1 MGMDLVN
8 RYAAALSLHPL
19 AFEAVGEVAGG
30 IIEQFDGE
38 RPDLVVFFAS
48 PHHVGTFEDVSS
60 GLRKLLE
67 PEVLVGCT
75 AVGVAGGETE
85 VENAPGLSVF
95 AARFGAGRVTGI
107 ALDAIQTDDGI
118 SISGWPDEL
127 PTHGTLLMFSDP
139 YSFPMPDFL
148 GLCNAQVPE
157 LVVIGGMASAAA
169 GPGGNRI
176 VLDDRVLTTGAVA
189 VMCSDDVPIRAV
201 VSQGCRPIGKPLTVT
216 RAERNFVHELAGQPA
231 MDRLQEI
238 VQASTDEDRELMRDG
253 LHIGLVVDEHRLDFQ
268 RGDFLVRN
276 LLGVDQSTGSLAISE
291 QVDVGQTVQFHVR
304 DAQAADEDLRCL
316 LSGVSGTGV
325 LLFTCN
331 GRGTRFFPEPDHDAA
346 AVEDVLGPVP
356 LAGAFCA
363 GEIGPVGGRNFLHG
377 FTASHAVFS

>member
-1 MGMDLVN
+1 MDLVN

-19 AFEAVGEVAGG
+19 AFEAVGEVAGE

-38 RPDLVVFFAS
+38 RPDLVVCFAS
-48 PHHVGTFEDVSS
+48 AHHVGAFEDVAG

-67 PEVLVGCT
+67 PDVFIGCT
-75 AVGVAGGETE
+75 AVGVAGGSVE

-95 AARFGAGRVTGI
+95 AARFGAGRVTGV
-107 ALDAIQTDDGI
+107 ALDAIQTEDGV

-127 PTHGTLLMFSDP
+127 PSSGTLLMLADP

-148 GLCNAQVPE
+148 RLCNAQVPD
-157 LVVIGGMASAAA
+157 LGVMGGMASSAA

-176 VLDDRVLTTGAVA
+176 VLDDRIMTSGAVA

-216 RAERNFVHELAGQPA
+216 RAERNLAHELAGQPA
-231 MDRLQEI
+231 MSRLQEI
-238 VQASTDEDRELMRDG
+238 VQAADEEDRRLMREG
-253 LHIGLVVDEHRLDFQ
+253 LHLGLVVDEHRLDFQ

-276 LLGVDQSTGSLAISE
+276 LLGVDQETGSLAISE
-291 QVDVGQTVQFHVR
+291 QVEIGQTVQFQVR
-304 DAQAADEDLRCL
+304 DAQAADEDLRSL
-316 LSGVSGTGV
+316 LAGVGGAGV

-331 GRGTRFFPEPDHDAA
+331 GRGTQMFAEPGHDASVLA
-346 AVEDVLGPVP
+346 ELLGPVA

-363 GEIGPVGGRNFLHG
+363 GEIGPIGGRNFLHG
-377 FTASHAVFS
+377 LTASVAVFG